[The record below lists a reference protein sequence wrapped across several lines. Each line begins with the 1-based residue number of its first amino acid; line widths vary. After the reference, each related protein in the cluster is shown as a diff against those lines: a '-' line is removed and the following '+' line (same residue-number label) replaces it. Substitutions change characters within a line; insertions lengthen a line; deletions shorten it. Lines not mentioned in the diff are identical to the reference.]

1 MENMKKILFVL
12 VLFFFSLD
20 ISYAECDFT
29 ENNKINSLAFLVCL
43 EWPHAWQTE
52 QFIPERF

>member
-12 VLFFFSLD
+12 VLFFFSLN

-29 ENNKINSLAFLVCL
+29 ENNKNNINNYMHICYMYQMS
-43 EWPHAWQTE
+43 
-52 QFIPERF
+52 